1 MDYYCAKD
9 NRQTDASKGCLHPRD
24 FCSHRNACFI
34 HFMEKEKERAK
45 RREREKK
52 CNSENSAESQE

>member
-24 FCSHRNACFI
+24 FCSHRNACMI

-45 RREREKK
+45 RRKKK
-52 CNSENSAESQE
+52 CDSGSSDESKD